1 MPLQLVY
8 ALVYLLFVLCVLRGV
23 LCVLRGVLCVLYV
36 VYVLY
41 ALFPCCV
48 SFVLCAFIVFGV
60 CFFVY
65 L

>member
-1 MPLQLVY
+1 MFYVCSVQLLY
-8 ALVYLLFVLCVLRGV
+8 ALVYLLYV

-41 ALFPCCV
+41 VLFPCCV
-48 SFVLCAFIVFGV
+48 SFVLCAFVVFGV